1 MKEIYRV
8 TIRGRKL
15 ESLDLRQLLARAV
28 REKRNLDERL
38 RIAASAARCAEIRQR
53 DCGEAASVL

>member
-1 MKEIYRV
+1 MREVYKV

-15 ESLDLRQLLARAV
+15 EGLDLRQLLARAV

-38 RIAASAARCAEIRQR
+38 RIASVAARWNGIRVR
-53 DCGEAASVL
+53 GCGETASTF